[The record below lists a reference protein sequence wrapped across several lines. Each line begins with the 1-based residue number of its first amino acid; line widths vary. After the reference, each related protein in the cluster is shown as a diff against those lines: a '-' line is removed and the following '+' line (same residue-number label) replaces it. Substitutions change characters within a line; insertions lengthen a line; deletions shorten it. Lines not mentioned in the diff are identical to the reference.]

1 MGDTDCGSC
10 SDFCENKLRKEEIIM
25 FEKLMAQ
32 LAMMSAQMG
41 AGTASLWNLYQPK
54 QPKNM
59 KK

>member
-1 MGDTDCGSC
+1 M
-10 SDFCENKLRKEEIIM
+10 NN
-25 FEKLMAQ
+25 FEKLLAQ
-32 LAMMSAQMG
+32 AAKNSAQMG